1 MSFVRGFYIQDSA
14 PLKMEMW
21 ERVAVKGVRESGS
34 SGVWIT
40 DLLQETAHTKV
51 AALEI
56 GFSLSL
62 WGVDRPLLQGSMRA
76 QSCVFFCFF
85 PQLKASSKNSINI
98 FSLILNP
105 GQNILCK
112 I

>member
-1 MSFVRGFYIQDSA
+1 
-14 PLKMEMW
+14 MEMW
-21 ERVAVKGVRESGS
+21 ERVAVKGVRESGT
-34 SGVWIT
+34 SGVRIT
-40 DLLQETAHTKV
+40 DLLQETAHTEV
-51 AALEI
+51 ADLDT
-56 GFSLSL
+56 GFCLSL
-62 WGVDRPLLQGSMRA
+62 LCVDRPLLQGSMRA

-98 FSLILNP
+98 FSLILNT